1 MSLLRL
7 GAFGLRTRPV
17 RSGLSALGI
26 AIGIAAMVAV
36 AGISESSR
44 AGVLAQLDSLG
55 TNLLTVQAGR
65 TFGGQN
71 AELPIEATKMIARD
85 ARVQSVTATGSVS
98 ANVYRN
104 DRIPSQA
111 THGIAVIAVQPDLLG
126 TLGARIAKGVF
137 LNSATS
143 QYPAV
148 VLGSRAAELLG
159 IDHIGQQV
167 WLGGQWFSVIGILAP
182 VTLAPEIDTSAMVG
196 WAVAQSRLNFDGHPS
211 LEYIRADP
219 NSVTTLQGLLARI
232 TNPADP
238 EQVQVNRPSDALAAR
253 AVANTA
259 FTTLLLGLGAVA
271 LLVGA
276 VGVANV
282 MIISV
287 LERRSEVGLRRA
299 LGATRLNIGVQFL
312 AEAVLLSFIGGAA
325 GIGLGAVS
333 TAIYAISQAWLIVIP
348 PAAIVLGLAG
358 AIFIGA
364 ISGVYPALRAARL
377 APTDALR
384 ST

>member
-1 MSLLRL
+1 
-7 GAFGLRTRPV
+7 
-17 RSGLSALGI
+17 LGI

-219 NSVTTLQGLLARI
+219 SSVTTLQGLLARI

>member
-7 GAFGLRTRPV
+7 GAFGIRTRPV

-111 THGIAVIAVQPDLLG
+111 THGIAVVAVQPDLLG

-182 VTLAPEIDTSAMVG
+182 VTLAPEIDTSAMIG
-196 WAVAQSRLNFDGHPS
+196 WAVAQARLNFDGHPS

>member
-1 MSLLRL
+1 
-7 GAFGLRTRPV
+7 V

-55 TNLLTVQAGR
+55 TNLLTVQSGR
-65 TFGGQN
+65 SFGGEN
-71 AELPIEATKMIARD
+71 AALPIAATKMIGRD
-85 ARVQSVTATGSVS
+85 SRVQQVTATGSVS
-98 ANVYRN
+98 ALVYRN
-104 DRIPSQA
+104 DHIPAQA
-111 THGIAVIAVQPDLLG
+111 THGIGVIAVQPDLLG
-126 TLGARIAKGVF
+126 TLGARLAKGVF
-137 LNSATS
+137 LNNATS

-159 IDHIGQQV
+159 IDHTGMQV

-182 VTLAPEIDTSAMVG
+182 VTLAPEIDTSAMIG
-196 WAVAQSRLNFDGHPS
+196 WAVAQSRLDFDGHPS

-219 NSVTTLQGLLARI
+219 SSVVTLQAVLARI
-232 TNPADP
+232 ANPASPD
-238 EQVQVNRPSDALAAR
+238 QVQVNRPSDALAAR

-287 LERRSEVGLRRA
+287 LERRCEVGLRRA
-299 LGATRLNIGVQFL
+299 LGATRFNIGVQFL
-312 AEAVLLSFIGGAA
+312 AEAVLLSCFGGAA
-325 GIGLGAVS
+325 GIGLGAAS
-333 TAIYAISQAWLIVIP
+333 TAVYALSQGWLVVIP
-348 PAAIVLGLAG
+348 PAAVALGLGG

-364 ISGVYPALRAARL
+364 VSGVYPALRAARL
-377 APTDALR
+377 APTEALR
-384 ST
+384 SA

>member
-1 MSLLRL
+1 
-7 GAFGLRTRPV
+7 
-17 RSGLSALGI
+17 
-26 AIGIAAMVAV
+26 
-36 AGISESSR
+36 
-44 AGVLAQLDSLG
+44 
-55 TNLLTVQAGR
+55 
-65 TFGGQN
+65 
-71 AELPIEATKMIARD
+71 MI
-85 ARVQSVTATGSVS
+85 
-98 ANVYRN
+98 
-104 DRIPSQA
+104 
-111 THGIAVIAVQPDLLG
+111 
-126 TLGARIAKGVF
+126 
-137 LNSATS
+137 
-143 QYPAV
+143 
-148 VLGSRAAELLG
+148 
-159 IDHIGQQV
+159 
-167 WLGGQWFSVIGILAP
+167 
-182 VTLAPEIDTSAMVG
+182 G
-196 WAVAQSRLNFDGHPS
+196 WAVAQTRLNFDGHPS

-219 NSVTTLQGLLARI
+219 SSVTTLQGLLARI

-333 TAIYAISQAWLIVIP
+333 TAIYAISQTWLIVIP